1 MKCGK
6 LIGVGNTAAVYE
18 WDNGKVLKLFNE
30 GYPEEWVEQEFHN
43 SMAIRNMAF
52 GQPKVYEIISYDKR
66 IGIIYDEVTGE
77 SLEDWVMKT
86 GDLQTGVSYMANL
99 HKLILK
105 NRVNDVPCY
114 KDFLRYHIEIESSVS
129 LKNRKAAL
137 ELLEKLPSGNTL
149 CHGDFHPG
157 NILLSNGHTVVID
170 FMNVCQGDWLYD
182 VARTVFL
189 VEYTPVTETMEE
201 EKEAVL
207 QLKKKVAD
215 LYLIEMNVT
224 REMIEDYL
232 SVILMARKGECPDE

>member
-1 MKCGK
+1 M
-6 LIGVGNTAAVYE
+6 E
-18 WDNGKVLKLFNE
+18 
-30 GYPEEWVEQEFHN
+30 
-43 SMAIRNMAF
+43 F
-52 GQPKVYEIISYDKR
+52 GQPKVYEIISYGER

-86 GDLQTGVSYMANL
+86 GDIKTCAVYMANL
-99 HKLILK
+99 HKSILQNK
-105 NRVNDVPCY
+105 VNDVASY
-114 KDFLRYHIEIESSVS
+114 KEFLKYHIENAPSVS
-129 LKNRKAAL
+129 LENRNAAL
-137 ELLEKLPSGNTL
+137 ELLEELPSGNTL

-157 NILLSNGHTVVID
+157 NILISNGHTVAID

-201 EKEAVL
+201 DKEAVL
-207 QLKKKVAD
+207 RLKKKVAD

-232 SVILMARKGECPDE
+232 SVIFLARKGECPDELLNYKLDITLTS